1 LQDTFTDISLQE
13 PFTGRIDL
21 IVPFLPFSH
30 AEQAV
35 VLHKF
40 MLDFQDHVRDKID
53 LREDIKR
60 YIGRINLDIIE
71 DGDFCSKMAERYYIQ
86 AGGARSL
93 LPVVDMVEDRL
104 VRDYTDTD
112 ELVEESMN
120 SEPLLEYIVRLL
132 PAANDGYE
140 VGVFKA
146 SANAQKEDEDEY

>member
-1 LQDTFTDISLQE
+1 
-13 PFTGRIDL
+13 
-21 IVPFLPFSH
+21 
-30 AEQAV
+30 
-35 VLHKF
+35 
-40 MLDFQDHVRDKID
+40 
-53 LREDIKR
+53 
-60 YIGRINLDIIE
+60 
-71 DGDFCSKMAERYYIQ
+71 
-86 AGGARSL
+86 
-93 LPVVDMVEDRL
+93 